1 MFFSFCVGIEVLAG
15 FKATKALDMSPS
27 WSSMFLSMYSLRVM
41 PNCLMLSSIDGMSSG
56 SSL

>member
-1 MFFSFCVGIEVLAG
+1 MFFSLGVGIEVVVG

-27 WSSMFLSMYSLRVM
+27 WSSMFLSMCSLRVM
-41 PNCLMLSSIDGMSSG
+41 PNCSMLSLMVGISSG